1 MAKMGGNRP
10 PADYDSWDFR
20 AGRRFETEM
29 FYRFGSSVHH
39 PSSSVHGSFFLLAVF
54 RRSVF
59 CLTEESVG
67 MAFHSVLGG
76 SSEGFHIRC
85 IKPCHFRFSVASRNV
100 GFLICNL
107 RHITTASFD
116 VYFHLWRD
124 GGANWQREILL
135 WEEEEEPSWTMVSR
149 KKNRAPKKVHF
160 SSPIRQSSPRK
171 KSSPLL
177 AHRSINFGNV
187 RCNLPSDSSH
197 SKGSHQPEAG
207 SVLISQVFGS
217 LRSQLQLPGS
227 VQAPHSNF
235 KKIPGSNS
243 VGTLVDRCIPID
255 SGIYSTGEMVETGR
269 ILSGSCS

>member
-1 MAKMGGNRP
+1 MVMAKMGGDRP
-10 PADYDSWDFR
+10 PAVYGSWDFS
-20 AGRRFETEM
+20 AGRSFETEV
-29 FYRFGSSVHH
+29 FHRFGSSVHH

-59 CLTEESVG
+59 RLTEESVG
-67 MAFHSVLGG
+67 MAFHSVLG
-76 SSEGFHIRC
+76 GFHIRC

-107 RHITTASFD
+107 RRITTASFD

-124 GGANWQREILL
+124 GGVNWQREILL

-243 VGTLVDRCIPID
+243 VGTLVDRRIPID
-255 SGIYSTGEMVETGR
+255 LGIYSTGEMVETGR